1 MKKLF
6 LALAILVVFLH
17 ILGTFNI
24 YQVII
29 IMFPIMVGLFIAKIK
44 TKLK

>member
-1 MKKLF
+1 MKRLF
-6 LALAILVVFLH
+6 LTLAVLVVFLH
-17 ILGTFNI
+17 ILGTFDI